1 MSTVAKKT
9 YYQVSVAL
17 MVLLV
22 LTVGVSY
29 VPLGSFDIVAALAI
43 AFAKAAL
50 IVLVFMHVQYSSRL
64 TKLFAAA
71 GFFWLIILFLF
82 TFSDY
87 LTRAWL

>member
-1 MSTVAKKT
+1 
-9 YYQVSVAL
+9 
-17 MVLLV
+17 
-22 LTVGVSY
+22 
-29 VPLGSFDIVAALAI
+29 VAALAI